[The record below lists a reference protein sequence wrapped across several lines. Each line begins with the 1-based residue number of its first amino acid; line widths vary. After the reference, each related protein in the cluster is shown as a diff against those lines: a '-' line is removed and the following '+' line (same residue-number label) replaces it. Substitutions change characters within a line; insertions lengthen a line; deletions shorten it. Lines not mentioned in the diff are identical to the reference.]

1 MLIIAI
7 IVAVVICYMGLWQNE
22 RDKDYIYQEY
32 SIFPMFLAGFFGVLL
47 VVGVVLLI
55 GGIADAG
62 IGLTLSGLLGTILF
76 EVKWLNSAAKVSVKA
91 KKAGYSGSDLFKLGP
106 VHEWIQCTMWGIGK
120 FIKFFL
126 YCTVFGILIVKF
138 VDGNVRLVQDID
150 KQYELRNKKEYLK
163 LLEDENATRRAAEE
177 IIEKN
182 RKNKEQSNG

>member
-7 IVAVVICYMGLWQNE
+7 MVAVVICYMGLWQNE
-22 RDKDYIYQEY
+22 RDKEYIYQEY
-32 SIFPMFLAGFFGVLL
+32 SIFPMFLAGFFGLLL

-55 GGIADAG
+55 GGITDAG

-76 EVKWLNSAAKVSVKA
+76 EVKWLSAAVKASTMA
-91 KKAGYSGSDLFKLGP
+91 KKAGYSGSDLFKIGP

-138 VDGNVRLVQDID
+138 VDGNVRMVQDID
-150 KQYELRNKKEYLK
+150 EQNELRNKKEYLK
-163 LLEDENATRRAAEE
+163 ALEDENEMQRTVEE
-177 IIEKN
+177 IIA
-182 RKNKEQSNG
+182 KNKKDKGQSNG